1 MAFLDNHNQ
10 SIGDGPERL
19 RCPITLLMYRDPVV
33 VESGNTYE
41 RSAIQVHWKRKGCPH
56 DPLTNTLLRSTT
68 MLPNWDKR
76 REVQDFLV
84 ICRARCPDYVPEGWG
99 GSIEVPGPKP
109 LSQESLDVSSSS
121 MCMRVILL
129 CAASFFAALLAGSC
143 SLLFG
148 SGTANSTVMALA
160 GGAGVDQI
168 IAELKGHS
176 SDSRVQ
182 AMALEALAFLASD
195 NKENR
200 AAISQAGGIVRIVE
214 AMREHLQDPEVQGLA
229 CLALGNLASNSAE
242 NAAAVVRAGG
252 IGCILSASREHPTVP
267 SVQIAACWALW
278 SFSSDNPINRA
289 KITQAGG
296 IEQIVIVMREHVK
309 DSHVQAQACGALWSL
324 SSDAWPR
331 EVMVRSGGIRC
342 IIKATHVHPHDS
354 QLQVQAC
361 GALWNL
367 AANSLEHR
375 TIIAGILNATVQS
388 GAARRDP
395 LPRGLI
401 GAPWNSDFAHDKE
414 ELAPSQGPTCGDL
427 WNATSNSTE
436 NRAATALVGGIARI
450 ISAMKHRPGDHAMGS
465 WFALRRLE
473 S

>member
-1 MAFLDNHNQ
+1 MIAGCTDTL
-10 SIGDGPERL
+10 STGDGPERL

-56 DPLTNTLLRSTT
+56 DPLNNTVLRSTT

-76 REVQDFLV
+76 REVQDFLMRR
-84 ICRARCPDYVPEGWG
+84 RAQCPDYIPEGWG
-99 GSIEVPGPKP
+99 CSIEVPGPAP
-109 LSQESLDVSSSS
+109 LNQEQGLDPSTSICLRL
-121 MCMRVILL
+121 M
-129 CAASFFAALLAGSC
+129 LLATATLLAAFLTC
-143 SLLFG
+143 SLIFG
-148 SGTANSTVMALA
+148 RGTAHSTVMALA

-168 IAELKGHS
+168 IADLRGHS
-176 SDSRVQ
+176 TDSRVQ

-200 AAISQAGGIVRIVE
+200 AAISQAGGIERIIA

-229 CLALGNLASNSAE
+229 CWALGNLASNSAE

-252 IGCILSASREHPTVP
+252 IGCILSASRQHPTVP

-278 SFSSDNPINRA
+278 NFSSESQIHRA

-296 IEQIVIVMREHVK
+296 IEQIVTVMREHIQ
-309 DSHVQAQACGALWSL
+309 DAHVQAQACGALWSL
-324 SSDAWPR
+324 SFDEWPR
-331 EVMVRSGGIRC
+331 EVIARSGGIRC
-342 IIKATHVHPHDS
+342 IIEAMHMHPNDD

-361 GALWNL
+361 GVLWNL
-367 AANSLEHR
+367 ASASVQHRETITSLINTTINSGTPH
-375 TIIAGILNATVQS
+375 AM
-388 GAARRDP
+388 
-395 LPRGLI
+395 PRGLI
-401 GAPWNSDFAHDKE
+401 GAPWNSDFLPHGA
-414 ELAPSQGPTCGDL
+414 ELHINSALPGPTCGDL
-427 WNATSNSTE
+427 WNASSNSTK

-450 ISAMKHRPGDHAMGS
+450 ISAMKQRPGDPAMGA
-465 WFALRRLE
+465 WWVRRLE